1 MKNLTFFYFL
11 RYEDFIRNPSK
22 FVSKIYNFISPNFA
36 ENSKQSNI
44 TEHITNILAKKLSDS
59 SQLKKIEDVANSFV
73 DPQHD
78 TNPRNSS
85 ITAYS
90 WVKDLRSF
98 TVVDQIQRKCS
109 QSLFTKL
116 GYRYFD
122 NEFDYFRERT
132 LKKYLLTNDSWF
144 FVQ

>member
-1 MKNLTFFYFL
+1 MKNLTSFYFL

-22 FVSKIYNFISPNFA
+22 HVNKIYNFISPNFA
-36 ENSKQSNI
+36 ENSKNCNI
-44 TEHITNILAKKLSDS
+44 TKHITNILVKKLSDNS
-59 SQLKKIEDVANSFV
+59 RSEKTKDVTNSFV

-98 TVVDQIQRKCS
+98 TVVDQIQKKCS

-116 GYRYFD
+116 GYLYFD

-132 LKKYLLTNDSWF
+132 LKKYSLTNDSWF

>member
-1 MKNLTFFYFL
+1 MQNLTFFYFL

-36 ENSKQSNI
+36 ENSKQYNI

-59 SQLKKIEDVANSFV
+59 SQLKKIENVANTFV
-73 DPQHD
+73 DRQHD

-98 TVVDQIQRKCS
+98 TVVDQIQPP
-109 QSLFTKL
+109 SLFISLPFQKGNYMIGGICRL
-116 GYRYFD
+116 LALFIKI
-122 NEFDYFRERT
+122 
-132 LKKYLLTNDSWF
+132 LKH
-144 FVQ
+144 